1 MFSLA
6 TISMPFTSS
15 PYREMFHLAESFN
28 GDLSK
33 WSTSNVKNMARTFS
47 GAKSFNSDISNWD
60 VSSVLDMYRMFY
72 NATSFNQ
79 NLCNW
84 ADYFPYSK
92 HGGIGGGMGDPK
104 AEGAKVVGMFMLSGC
119 NYRDTPKREGRG
131 PFCAVESCPVE
142 GVEGDDGEV
151 ETEGVSSEG
160 SSSTLEGIPRESS
173 SDEPKSYRWI
183 MATFLLTSLG
193 VAVIAALRKVATN
206 VYYKERVVRHYS
218 SVEMHAREDNIS
230 ETDSAWSQ
238 TFGSRQVS

>member
-1 MFSLA
+1 
-6 TISMPFTSS
+6 MPLTSS
-15 PYREMFHLAESFN
+15 LYREMFHLAESFN
-28 GDLSK
+28 SDISE
-33 WSTSNVKNMARTFS
+33 WDTSSVKNMAPTFS

-84 ADYFPYSK
+84 VDYFPYSK

-119 NYRDTPKREGRG
+119 TYRDTPKMRERRG

-142 GVEGDDGEV
+142 GDDGDDGEV
-151 ETEGVSSEG
+151 ETEVVSSEG
-160 SSSTLEGIPRESS
+160 RSSTLEGIPSESS

-183 MATFLLTSLG
+183 IATFLLTSLG

-218 SVEMHAREDNIS
+218 SVEMRDRDLS
-230 ETDSAWSQ
+230 ETDSGSH